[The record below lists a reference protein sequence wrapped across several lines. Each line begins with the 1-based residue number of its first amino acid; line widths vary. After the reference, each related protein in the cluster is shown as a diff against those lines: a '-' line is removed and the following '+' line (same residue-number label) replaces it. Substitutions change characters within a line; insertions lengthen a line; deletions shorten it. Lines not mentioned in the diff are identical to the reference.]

1 MKENNNYKEL
11 RGNDAIVDTYDLENN
26 EILQIKDDR
35 LFHDLF
41 NKHELSTIEWLV
53 SGIPLEE
60 VKGKVTPNTERLAI
74 VRATERSKY
83 VDLLVFYKDEFIL
96 IELNNNYSGNPIK
109 NLMYATNLLS
119 SYYDFEIDEDK
130 TDISLNMVVYKR
142 GKKKVFVKPSRGIL
156 VNFNWYPPKAT
167 KRKREIPGKIITDW
181 NFPADSAPEFQGY
194 CLKIININL
203 DYYANLC
210 YDNVTE
216 EEKVFKL
223 LAIDNEKDL
232 NKISKDVP
240 ELKNY
245 VSKLKNLSK
254 EEEYR
259 DMLMNE
265 RVLKNIIKQ
274 DEDFQKFA
282 MGRDIGDTEGEKRGK
297 ALGLKEGKTIGLQE
311 GKTIGLQEG
320 KTLGLQEGKT
330 IGLQEGKTLGI
341 EQNRHDM
348 ILEMHKKGLSI
359 DLISDISKLSEMEV
373 NEIIAENANDL
384 KK

>member
-1 MKENNNYKEL
+1 MKEKNNYEEL
-11 RGNDAIVDTYDLENN
+11 MGNNEAIVDTSDLENN

-53 SGIPLEE
+53 SEILNCPLEE
-60 VKGKVTPNTERLAI
+60 VKGKVTPNTERLTI

-109 NLMYATNLLS
+109 NLMYANNLLS

-130 TDISLNMVVYKR
+130 TNISMNMVVYKK
-142 GKKKVFVKPSRGIL
+142 GKKKVFVKPTRGIL
-156 VNFNWYPPKAT
+156 VNLNWYPLKAT
-167 KRKREIPGKIITDW
+167 KRKQEIPGKIITDW

-210 YDNVTE
+210 YDNVTK

-232 NKISKDVP
+232 NKISKDIP
-240 ELKNY
+240 ELENY

-282 MGRDIGDTEGEKRGK
+282 MGRDIGDSEGEARGK
-297 ALGLKEGKTIGLQE
+297 ALG
-311 GKTIGLQEG
+311 
-320 KTLGLQEGKT
+320 
-330 IGLQEGKTLGI
+330 I
-341 EQNRHDM
+341 EEAKHDM
-348 ILEMHKKGLSI
+348 VIRLYNQGVKL
-359 DLISDISKLSEMEV
+359 DIIANASNLSEEKV
-373 NEIIAENANDL
+373 KEIINNSDKI